1 MAEFGFDTLLSL
13 KDIDRRRF
21 LKFCGQMA
29 AALGLSQS
37 FIPQIANAIE
47 KVSKRPSVVWL
58 HFASDTGCT
67 ESVIKTTHPSTSE
80 IVLDILSID
89 YHETIMAAA
98 GEQSEEILKK
108 SVGEG
113 GYILIV
119 EGGVPTKP
127 GYGRIGRRDMMD
139 ILRETAD
146 KAAAIIALGS
156 CATYGGVPAARPNP
170 AGIKGVGEFLQKP
183 VINLS
188 GCPVNPD
195 WLVATVVHHLLFGK
209 LPELDKHGRPKIIY
223 GMNIHDNCPR
233 RASFDAGKFV
243 EEFGSEEAMKGECLY
258 KMGCKGPNTY
268 ANCPLIR
275 WNDKI
280 SWCVQSGY
288 GCTGCTEP
296 GWPDAFSPMRAVLP
310 GISIPVF
317 KGVENMAD
325 KVGAAL
331 GVATAAGIG
340 IHLAASAMKGRIKKD
355 EEKEKGGEG

>member
-108 SVGEG
+108 SIEEG

-139 ILRETAD
+139 ILKETSS
-146 KAAAIIALGS
+146 KAAAIIALG
-156 CATYGGVPAARPNP
+156 
-170 AGIKGVGEFLQKP
+170 
-183 VINLS
+183 
-188 GCPVNPD
+188 
-195 WLVATVVHHLLFGK
+195 
-209 LPELDKHGRPKIIY
+209 
-223 GMNIHDNCPR
+223 
-233 RASFDAGKFV
+233 
-243 EEFGSEEAMKGECLY
+243 
-258 KMGCKGPNTY
+258 
-268 ANCPLIR
+268 
-275 WNDKI
+275 
-280 SWCVQSGY
+280 
-288 GCTGCTEP
+288 
-296 GWPDAFSPMRAVLP
+296 
-310 GISIPVF
+310 
-317 KGVENMAD
+317 
-325 KVGAAL
+325 
-331 GVATAAGIG
+331 
-340 IHLAASAMKGRIKKD
+340 
-355 EEKEKGGEG
+355 